1 VDLIGRR
8 CPVPRNLS
16 FTGLVLLLL
25 FLLIAAGAV
34 FPIAILD
41 SAWQLRLGAV
51 LINSAPLPL
60 MGLAILHLALYL
72 DKQDELL
79 VRRRRIAAA
88 LALPVA
94 LGYLLLVPLLGT
106 AVERQQAA
114 QLQGPQ
120 LRLRRASTQ
129 LREVRAAVRSAT
141 SAEDLSRRLV
151 ALQAPELAANQQN
164 LSLEQQRLLMNTT
177 LDRAAVQIA
186 RQQEAMPSANPWLL
200 APEILRTTLAC
211 MALAAGLAALTRRL
225 KADSSVLDEVQ
236 QSWRGMVRLRRNPR
250 RSRVA
255 ASDDRIAAL
264 SDPQDSEPRT

>member
-1 VDLIGRR
+1 MVFYIPHGLDRPAPLSST
-8 CPVPRNLS
+8 PRNLA

-25 FLLIAAGAV
+25 SLSIAAGAF

-41 SAWQLRLGAV
+41 PAWQLRLGAV

-94 LGYLLLVPLLGT
+94 LGYLLLVPLLAT
-106 AVERQQAA
+106 AVVHQQAA
-114 QLQGPQ
+114 KLRGPQ
-120 LRLRRASTQ
+120 LQLRRASSQ
-129 LREVRAAVRSAT
+129 LSALRTAVRSAT
-141 SAEDLSRRLV
+141 SAEDLSQRLV
-151 ALQAPELAANQQN
+151 ALQAPQLAANQQN

-186 RQQEAMPSANPWLL
+186 RQQAALPSANPWLL
-200 APEILRTTLAC
+200 AAEILRTSLAC
-211 MALAAGLAALTRRL
+211 LVLAAGFAALARRHH
-225 KADSSVLDEVQ
+225 ADRSVLDE
-236 QSWRGMVRLRRNPR
+236 MK
-250 RSRVA
+250 
-255 ASDDRIAAL
+255 
-264 SDPQDSEPRT
+264 